1 MKVLYDHQIFE
12 WQRYGGVSRYFVELL
27 RHFQAGG
34 PVTAELALACS
45 CNPYLRESGLAPA
58 EVDFTT
64 LPAVAERNRQRSL
77 RHFLPRRKFRGKER
91 LYRVLTALGYDQP
104 EDIRR
109 HQQAN
114 AQASVSRLQGGAFD
128 VFHPT
133 YYYPY
138 FLPHLGDRPLVVT
151 IHDMTHELYPEYFD
165 LADGTLAFKRTLAE
179 RATLIIAISEST
191 REDLIRILRV
201 PGEKVKVVLHGHTR
215 RPTAPASP
223 AGDPPSLLYVGPRAL
238 YKNFYFFL
246 SAIRDLLLEDS
257 TLRVDCVGSD
267 ALTPAETRYIEHLGL
282 TGKVRHRGS
291 VDDATLQQL
300 YAGARCFV
308 FPSLHEGFGLPILE
322 ALDAGAITVASRT
335 GALREVG
342 GEACLYFDPRDADSI
357 RGTLRQALHDE
368 ATRARLRAIA
378 AARVAGFTWHRT
390 ARATAEVYAEAVDRH
405 ARAR

>member
-34 PVTAELALACS
+34 PVSAELALACS

-58 EVDFTT
+58 GVDFTT

-114 AQASVSRLQGGAFD
+114 VRASVSRLQGGAFD

-215 RPTAPASP
+215 RPSAPASP
-223 AGDPPSLLYVGPRAL
+223 AGAPPSLLYVGPRAL
-238 YKNFYFFL
+238 YKNFCHL
-246 SAIRDLLLEDS
+246 PH
-257 TLRVDCVGSD
+257 G
-267 ALTPAETRYIEHLGL
+267 ALALQRQFDRPPLVVLVVLPARLVI
-282 TGKVRHRGS
+282 VRLNFTHG
-291 VDDATLQQL
+291 V
-300 YAGARCFV
+300 AGAALIPTGLFTKLV
-308 FPSLHEGFGLPILE
+308 LVEPVHPSE
-322 ALDAGAITVASRT
+322 TV
-335 GALREVG
+335 
-342 GEACLYFDPRDADSI
+342 
-357 RGTLRQALHDE
+357 H
-368 ATRARLRAIA
+368 
-378 AARVAGFTWHRT
+378 
-390 ARATAEVYAEAVDRH
+390 
-405 ARAR
+405 